1 MNPLLV
7 ALIVGLVVLLLF
19 VAYDYLY
26 RPWYSARLLKR
37 IMTER
42 AEFDP
47 RTLEDSKQG
56 RIICDDKKI
65 VVQQNGQEVGI
76 EWDEVE
82 EIYAYKADLF
92 TTDLICLSLIS
103 HSKKLGLEIHEE
115 MAGYHDAKGF
125 LEKSLPGYSDAWFA
139 SVAFPAFVENRTLI
153 WKKPAANT

>member
-26 RPWYSARLLKR
+26 LPWYSARLLKR
-37 IMTER
+37 IMAKRTEV
-42 AEFDP
+42 DP
-47 RTLEDSKQG
+47 RAREDSKYG
-56 RIICDDKKI
+56 RIICDEKRI
-65 VVQQNGQEVGI
+65 VVQQKSQEVGI
-76 EWDEVE
+76 EWDGVE

-103 HSKKLGLEIHEE
+103 HSQKLGLEIHEE
-115 MAGYHDAKGF
+115 MAGYHDAQAF
-125 LEKSLPGYSDAWFA
+125 LEKSLPDYSNAWF
-139 SVAFPAFVENRTLI
+139 SDVAFPAFVENRTLI